1 MKYLLWLGVVLP
13 YLGFAQSNLVV
24 DKSRLEYD
32 EKSISSRQT
41 GFALS
46 ENGRYAAFIFED
58 LKIKIFDIQL
68 NKVVKKMQSPV
79 EDIFDIKLNKKGNNL
94 ILIGKKIIYVLDW
107 RKEKKIID
115 WPLEFDITRT
125 AYRPSIDFL
134 AVGTEGGHVMLYNL
148 NSFKIAFSTDNKG
161 KHVSILDISPDGQK
175 IITGTIKG
183 STYPLK
189 TFDVKT
195 GKLLATSKEQI
206 FTSACFDGSGRFIV
220 AAGVKRNKAGA

>member
-115 WPLEFDITRT
+115 APL
-125 AYRPSIDFL
+125 SISSQS
-134 AVGTEGGHVMLYNL
+134 ARKRGTLFYT
-148 NSFKIAFSTDNKG
+148 ISTLPKL
-161 KHVSILDISPDGQK
+161 HSPPTTK
-175 IITGTIKG
+175 A
-183 STYPLK
+183 STFPCLTLVRMEK
-189 TFDVKT
+189 K
-195 GKLLATSKEQI
+195 
-206 FTSACFDGSGRFIV
+206 
-220 AAGVKRNKAGA
+220 